1 MQSKCFMCYIVGVPS
16 TSASHNKTTRQKENQ
31 LIRWIICLV
40 TLLVVSDSNSFAQ
53 TDDTSKLLT
62 KRALDYVAGYYS
74 SDIDRMDRAIH
85 PDLAKRAIG
94 KHPKTGRNIIR
105 HISKSTLLEI
115 ANGIRETTRSKAT
128 QDKLDNIE
136 VTILAVD
143 GNIASVKVVSADFI
157 DYLHLGKWNGDWQI
171 INIFWRKVK

>member
-1 MQSKCFMCYIVGVPS
+1 MINRILYYSALLAI
-16 TSASHNKTTRQKENQ
+16 SASS
-31 LIRWIICLV
+31 L
-40 TLLVVSDSNSFAQ
+40 FAQ
-53 TDDTSKLLT
+53 SDDTSKLIT
-62 KRALDYVAGYYS
+62 IRALDYVAGYYS
-74 SDIDRMDRAIH
+74 SDINRMDRAIH

-115 ANGIRETTRSKAT
+115 ADGIRETTRSKAT

-136 VTILAVD
+136 VSILAVD

-171 INIFWRKVK
+171 INIFWRKAK